1 MTRPF
6 GAGRRCADSPRSGCG
21 AATAASKIARR
32 RGRRSVMASRSSR
45 GTCDA
50 GYPSDS
56 GKRKPPQHAAGTNNA
71 SCPGRGAAFF
81 TMHRRAGTHS
91 CKVWAPDQQRT
102 ASRCAA
108 SGAQALAPD
117 VAVDD
122 VTEALPGL
130 ALESLK
136 LNRGDRGKVSG
147 AGIDLDARKQKAE
160 LQISDAGRLLHDVRS
175 REVVAAGLQHMHQ
188 ALRDGVT
195 VHQVGIDSVAFR
207 EVLGEELVEGLH
219 AGIVLPLRI
228 GRILQVVG

>member
-1 MTRPF
+1 MMRPF
-6 GAGRRCADSPRSGCG
+6 GAGPRCADSTTSGCA
-21 AATAASKIARR
+21 AATAASKIARS
-32 RGRRSVMASRSSR
+32 RGRRSVMVSWDSR

-56 GKRKPPQHAAGTNNA
+56 GKRKPPQHAAGV
-71 SCPGRGAAFF
+71 F
-81 TMHRRAGTHS
+81 TR
-91 CKVWAPDQQRT
+91 PLRT
-102 ASRCAA
+102 DRSD
-108 SGAQALAPD
+108 GEALAPD

-175 REVVAAGLQHMHQ
+175 REVVAAGLQHMHH

-195 VHQVGIDSVAFR
+195 VHQVG
-207 EVLGEELVEGLH
+207 
-219 AGIVLPLRI
+219 
-228 GRILQVVG
+228 